1 MQELHR
7 LVGNLFER
15 MSKIQDNL
23 VEIKEVMKDWSAQ
36 PLFERK
42 EGKKVRYSMKSLFC
56 NSLESSLRILVLII
70 ISLILIGYFNEFGRP
85 TREKSQTVQ

>member
-1 MQELHR
+1 MPFLDLWNYLQELHR

-23 VEIKEVMKDWSAQ
+23 VEIKEVMKDWSLQ

-42 EGKKVRYSMKSLFC
+42 EGKKVGNTLIESLH
-56 NSLESSLRILVLII
+56 
-70 ISLILIGYFNEFGRP
+70 
-85 TREKSQTVQ
+85 